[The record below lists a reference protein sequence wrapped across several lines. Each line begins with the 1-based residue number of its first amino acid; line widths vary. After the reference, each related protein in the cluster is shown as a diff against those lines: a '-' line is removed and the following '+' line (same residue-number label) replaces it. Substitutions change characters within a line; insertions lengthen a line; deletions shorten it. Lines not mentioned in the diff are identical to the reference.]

1 MLMASACSTAP
12 TPRPT
17 VALPANLLT
26 PPPDLPAMPRS
37 PDGQMTAAQALTG
50 MVELYAVAGSI
61 RLQLIGLIE
70 AEKARQAA
78 GKAD

>member
-1 MLMASACSTAP
+1 
-12 TPRPT
+12 
-17 VALPANLLT
+17 
-26 PPPDLPAMPRS
+26 MPRS

-70 AEKARQAA
+70 AEKVRQAA
-78 GKAD
+78 GQ